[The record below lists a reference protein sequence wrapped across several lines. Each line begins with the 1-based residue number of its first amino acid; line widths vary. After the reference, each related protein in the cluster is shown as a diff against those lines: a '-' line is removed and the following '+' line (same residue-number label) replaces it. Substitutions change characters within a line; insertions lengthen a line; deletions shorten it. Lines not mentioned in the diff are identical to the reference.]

1 MSNWGNNNQGN
12 LSAVQQYLRLKRDF
26 PDGHG
31 SVSMGKLIWR
41 QSLRPTPISR
51 CYDLRVILGPSPTP
65 KVFVENPCL
74 RDLTS
79 GRSLPHVYQQNPA
92 RLCLYQPNYREWA
105 ASMFLSETI
114 LPWASL
120 WLFYF
125 EDWLI
130 TDQWNGGGEH
140 PDTKSD

>member
-1 MSNWGNNNQGN
+1 
-12 LSAVQQYLRLKRDF
+12 
-26 PDGHG
+26 
-31 SVSMGKLIWR
+31 MGKLIWR
-41 QSLRPTPISR
+41 QPLKPTPISR
-51 CYDLRVILGPSPTP
+51 RYDLRILLGPSSTP

-74 RDLTS
+74 RDLAG

-92 RLCLYQPNYREWA
+92 RLCLFQPDYREWA

-120 WLFYF
+120 WLFFF

-130 TDQWNGGGEH
+130 TDEWKGGGEH
-140 PDTKSD
+140 PKEKTE

>member
-1 MSNWGNNNQGN
+1 MSVWAGNIQNE
-12 LSAVQQYLRLKRDF
+12 LTAVQQYLRLKRDF
-26 PDGHG
+26 PDGCG
-31 SVSMGKLIWR
+31 GVSKGKLTWR
-41 QSLRPTPISR
+41 QSLKPTPISR
-51 CYDLRVILGPSPTP
+51 CYDLRILLAPASTP
-65 KVFVENPCL
+65 KVFVESPCL
-74 RDLTS
+74 RDLAE

-92 RLCLYQPNYREWA
+92 RLCLYQPAYREWA

-130 TDQWNGGGEH
+130 SDDWKGGGEH
-140 PDTKSD
+140 PKEKTE